1 MRVSAGSACSSAKAA
16 PSYVL
21 VAMQLPHWRCAAAV
35 RMSFGPMADEAFI
48 AAACERIAHCGEAL
62 RKTCL
67 IPSDGLTLQQRRHR
81 ANELRGRIELAH
93 FRCRQRD
100 LRRHR
105 SAAAARGPHRR
116 SGALPGVPGARRG

>member
-1 MRVSAGSACSSAKAA
+1 MPTTLNFSVPGFSSKELLDLFDAVGVRVSAGSACSSAKAA

-67 IPSDGLTLQQRRHR
+67 IPSDGLT
-81 ANELRGRIELAH
+81 
-93 FRCRQRD
+93 
-100 LRRHR
+100 
-105 SAAAARGPHRR
+105 AAAATA
-116 SGALPGVPGARRG
+116 SCK